1 MNMKIHILVFGR
13 PGRLGPVTGKNL
25 ELLTKSAE
33 ARGHEVAVVY
43 DYECH
48 MEFGSKPG
56 LFMKNHK
63 LKDIK
68 LLIVQANAAGEN
80 LMYRSTL
87 IKQFE
92 NLGVT
97 VINKELPVMRAK
109 NKLRT
114 LQVLLKNNVPVP
126 KTFVITHS
134 EYLDEIINQIGS
146 FPMILKSVS
155 GSHGRGV
162 SIVESRRGLKSV
174 VEMLTKDASAAQPLL
189 VQEYVKESSGK
200 DVRVFIVGK
209 KIVGAMERIAQRR
222 GEFRSNFHLGGRVRV
237 AEMTEREKRVS
248 FDAIAACDL
257 DFAGVDVIRTN
268 EGPKI
273 LEVNSNP
280 GLEGISLATQRDIAG
295 AIIDYSVKVYKRKK
309 TRKQ

>member
-1 MNMKIHILVFGR
+1 MKIHVLVFGR
-13 PGRLGPVTGKNL
+13 PNRLGAVTVKNL
-25 ELLTKSAE
+25 DLLQAAAE
-33 ARGHEVAVVY
+33 KLGHEMVVIH
-43 DYECH
+43 DSECH

-56 LFMKNHK
+56 LFIMGHK
-63 LKDIK
+63 IKDIK
-68 LLIVQANAAGEN
+68 VLIVQANIAGEN

-87 IKQFE
+87 IRQFE
-92 NLGVT
+92 DLGVT
-97 VINKELPVMRAK
+97 VVNKELAVMKAK

-114 LQVLLKNNVPVP
+114 LQVLLRHKIPVP

-162 SIVESRRGLKSV
+162 SIVESKRGLKSV

-209 KIVGAMERIAQRR
+209 RIVAAMERIAKRR

-248 FDAIAACDL
+248 FDSMAACGL

-280 GLEGISLATQRDIAG
+280 GLEGITLATGRDIAG
-295 AIIDYSVKVYKRKK
+295 EIIKYAVRKAKRVINKK
-309 TRKQ
+309 K